1 MRQLKSL
8 DLNNAGLVTFHITNV
23 RSVLTYASPV
33 WFSLLSDFSKNE
45 LEKVQGLSYPIAVSK
60 DVLRFQSFLLC
71 MILLLA
77 LVKHVSLKFYIT
89 QSFFFK
95 RFTFNNSRTS
105 SRRPNAFRTAKAKTL
120 AHTNSFFQSQMKH
133 FNNFKIFLSRL
144 FSLFM

>member
-60 DVLRFQSFLLC
+60 DVLRF
-71 MILLLA
+71 
-77 LVKHVSLKFYIT
+77 
-89 QSFFFK
+89 
-95 RFTFNNSRTS
+95 
-105 SRRPNAFRTAKAKTL
+105 
-120 AHTNSFFQSQMKH
+120 
-133 FNNFKIFLSRL
+133 
-144 FSLFM
+144 